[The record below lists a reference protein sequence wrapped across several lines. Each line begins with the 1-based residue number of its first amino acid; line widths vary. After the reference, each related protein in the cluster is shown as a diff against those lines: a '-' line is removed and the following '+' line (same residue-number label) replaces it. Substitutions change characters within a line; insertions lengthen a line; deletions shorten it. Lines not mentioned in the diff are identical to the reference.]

1 MEERERLELQEKRE
15 NIKIR
20 KNKFKIQINIY
31 LSKKKVENIL
41 LISFFLFKLVFFL
54 EIFPYLIIS
63 FT

>member
-41 LISFFLFKLVFFL
+41 LISFFLFKLVFIL